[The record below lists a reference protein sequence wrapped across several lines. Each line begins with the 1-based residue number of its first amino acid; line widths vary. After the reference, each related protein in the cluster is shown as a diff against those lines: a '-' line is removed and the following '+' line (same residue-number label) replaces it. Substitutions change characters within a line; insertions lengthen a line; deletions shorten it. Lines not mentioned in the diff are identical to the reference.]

1 MIDVKAALSYLN
13 NGLWNDEVGAF
24 REATTIEKYYQN
36 DNTLARLVMRKYDPQ
51 KAAILDEGL
60 LKDYVDPRWCILDG
74 DVTNFIP
81 AKLPDYLRYA
91 DLVELQYLYQH
102 LNPTEEPPSANLSF
116 GILGKM
122 YGLKH
127 IGFIY
132 DMATPKEAYT
142 TYKLLLFG
150 LCAIR
155 HNHMNLVKQLLETAS
170 QFQVTEENESTLRN
184 WRLDELGGIKTEYIP
199 PEWEGNYPQLL
210 VLANCE
216 TTSLAILL
224 QDEYDFRMTS
234 DILMIG
240 AGIGA
245 GAIGAER
252 AMSFFSKKQAKKYV

>member
-13 NGLWNDEVGAF
+13 NALWSDEAGAF
-24 REATTIEKYYQN
+24 KEATTIPIYYQN

-60 LKDYVDPRWCILDG
+60 LKDYIDPRWCILDG
-74 DVTNFIP
+74 DVTHFVP

-91 DLVELQYLYQH
+91 DLVELQYLYQY
-102 LNPTEEPPSANLSF
+102 LYPTAEPPSANLSF
-116 GILGKM
+116 GILSKM

-127 IGFIY
+127 DGFIY

-150 LCAIR
+150 LCALR
-155 HNHMNLVKQLLETAS
+155 HNHMGLVRQLLETAS

-199 PEWEGNYPQLL
+199 PEWDGLYPQLL

-216 TTSLAILL
+216 TTSLAIML
-224 QDEYDFRMTS
+224 QDEYDWRITS
-234 DILMIG
+234 DALM
-240 AGIGA
+240 AGSGIVA
-245 GAIGAER
+245 GAIGVSALLGSSE
-252 AMSFFSKKQAKKYV
+252 KKKKYQ

>member
-1 MIDVKAALSYLN
+1 MIDVKAALSFLN

-51 KAAILDEGL
+51 KAAVLDAGL
-60 LKDYVDPRWCILDG
+60 LKDYIDPRWCILDG

-102 LNPTEEPPSANLSF
+102 LRPSDEPPSANLSF
-116 GILGKM
+116 GILSKM

-127 IGFIY
+127 PGFIY

-142 TYKLLLFG
+142 TYKLLLYG
-150 LCAIR
+150 MCALR
-155 HNHMNLVKQLLETAS
+155 HNKMGLVKELLETVS
-170 QFQVTEENESTLRN
+170 QFQVTMETTLRN
-184 WRLDELGGIKTEYIP
+184 WREDELGGIKTEYIP
-199 PEWEGNYPQLL
+199 PEWDGSYPQLL

-224 QDEYDFRMTS
+224 QDEYDYRVLT
-234 DILMIG
+234 DTLMIAGGVGTGSIGAMFG
-240 AGIGA
+240 AGL
-245 GAIGAER
+245 
-252 AMSFFSKKQAKKYV
+252 FSKKPKKHRT